1 MRCNSIILSY
11 QRTTTASC
19 HLLVTLPTLTS
30 YFMLLPGV
38 KMCHTYRFF
47 GCEAAM
53 EVNLR
58 PTNITHEPALP
69 GFPVLISRFSASSSY
84 KGWSRVY
91 PAGRSAQGFHCPRRF
106 RPRLFLSP
114 LDRWILSLEKRER
127 PQNQEIASLY
137 RRGLVSSLGDGTKRR
152 Y

>member
-1 MRCNSIILSY
+1 MQFYNTIVPAYHHCFLPSVGDFTNPHIIL
-11 QRTTTASC
+11 
-19 HLLVTLPTLTS
+19 HVVTRS
-30 YFMLLPGV
+30 KNVSMN
-38 KMCHTYRFF
+38 TYRFF